1 VATDEHATGVFTTG
15 THEIS
20 TGIDLS
26 HGSRAGGMTALFI
39 KRPVMTT
46 LIMIGILL
54 FGIIAYRQLPVSD
67 LPTVDFPTISV
78 NASLPGA
85 SPETMAATVAT
96 PLEKQFSTI
105 AGIDNITS
113 TSALGS
119 TSITIQFSL
128 DRSIDAAAQ
137 DVNSAISAALPNLP
151 TNIIPPSYRK
161 QNPAAAPIL
170 FYSLTSAVL
179 PLQTVDEYG
188 ETTIAQQISMVNGV
202 AQVGV
207 WGSQKYA
214 VRVQLDP
221 AQLAARNM
229 SPNTVAKTI
238 SNENVYIP
246 TGILYGPSQ
255 TTTVYATGQLYSA
268 DEFRRLIVEYK
279 NGAPVR
285 LGDIGNV
292 LDDVQN
298 NKSAAW
304 YWSGKDME
312 RTIFLAVT
320 RQPGTNTVEVVN
332 AVKKMMDEIVPQLPK
347 TVKVNLG
354 YDRSV
359 SINGAVRDVKFS
371 LLLALVLVV
380 LVIFLFLRN
389 VVATVIPSLTLPM
402 AVVGTFSIMYVL
414 NFSLDNLSLMALT
427 LAVGFVVDDAIVM
440 LENIVRHMEAGEAP
454 MTAALNGSAEVGF
467 TILSM
472 TLSLAAVFIPLIFMG
487 GVIGKL
493 FNEFAL
499 TISVSILVS
508 GFVSLTLT
516 PMLCSRFLRPHH
528 EVQHGKWFNAS
539 EQIFTSALNAYERS
553 LEWVMR
559 HRPLTIA
566 FSLAVLGLTG
576 LLFTRVSKGLF
587 PPDDSG
593 QLQATTE
600 AAQGTSFD
608 EMSRLQ
614 QRAAKL
620 LSKDPY
626 VQTFTS
632 ALGGGGSA
640 GATNQGNIFITL
652 KDPKLRPSADV
663 CVAEITR
670 RLAGI
675 PGFQTFLQNPPTI
688 RIGGRTSKALYQFTL
703 QSPDI
708 DGLYSNALKLV
719 SELQKVP
726 LLTDVTSDLLNRNPE
741 VTVHIDRAKAAPLG
755 LTPASI
761 ENALAEAY
769 NAEQISTIYTAV
781 NEYWVVLE
789 VLPKYQSSP
798 LDLTQLYIN
807 GANGRVIPLADVAE
821 LEPTFGPA
829 AINHSGQ
836 LPSVTISFNIP
847 PNGDLGAATAAV
859 QRVASSTLPA
869 DITMGFSGQAQ
880 AFQSSIQ
887 GLGVLLIITV
897 FVIYIILGILY
908 ESFVHPITILT
919 ALPFATFGALFAL
932 WATGVEL
939 DVYGYVGLIMLIGI
953 VKKNAIMMIDFA
965 VEAERNEHLTP
976 EQSIIKACSVR
987 FRPIMMTT
995 VAALASTLPIAIGIG
1010 SSAASRRPLG
1020 IVVVGGLAFSQI
1032 VTLYVTPVFY
1042 TYLDDFQTWLER
1054 VFARLPWAEAPAP
1067 VPMAGD

>member
-1 VATDEHATGVFTTG
+1 VATDEHAVFTTG
-15 THEIS
+15 QHAVS

-26 HGSRAGGMTALFI
+26 HGSRGEGLTALFI

-46 LIMIGILL
+46 LIMTGILL

-128 DRSIDAAAQ
+128 DRKIDAAAQ
-137 DVNSAISAALPNLP
+137 DVNAAISAALPNLP

-170 FYSLTSAVL
+170 FYALTSSVL
-179 PLQTVDEYG
+179 PLPTVDEYG

-202 AQVGV
+202 AQVSV
-207 WGSQKYA
+207 FGSQKYA

-221 AQLAARNM
+221 GQLASRQM
-229 SPNTVAKTI
+229 SVNTVAKAI

-246 TGILYGPSQ
+246 TGILYGPNQ

-268 DEFRRLIVEYK
+268 DEFRRLIVTYH
-279 NGAPVR
+279 NGAPVK
-285 LGDIGNV
+285 LGDVANV
-292 LDDVQN
+292 IDDVQN
-298 NKSAAW
+298 NKAAAW
-304 YWSGKDME
+304 YWNGHDMS
-312 RTIFLAVT
+312 RTVFLAVT
-320 RQPGTNTVEVVN
+320 RQPGTNTVEVVD
-332 AVKKMMDEIVPQLPK
+332 AVKSMMAQIEKQLPS

-354 YDRSV
+354 FDRSV
-359 SINGAVRDVKFS
+359 SINGAVSDVKFS
-371 LLLALVLVV
+371 LLLALLLVV
-380 LVIFLFLRN
+380 MVIFLFLRST
-389 VVATVIPSLTLPM
+389 VATIIPSLTLPM
-402 AVVGTFSIMYVL
+402 AIVGTFSVMYLL

-440 LENIVRHMEAGEAP
+440 LENIVRHIEAGEAP
-454 MTAALNGSAEVGF
+454 MDAAFKGSAEVGF

-487 GVIGKL
+487 GVVGKL

-499 TISVSILVS
+499 TISISILVS

-516 PMLCSRFLRPHH
+516 PMLCSRFLKAQH
-528 EVQHGKWFNAS
+528 ESQHGRFYNAS
-539 EQIFTSALNAYERS
+539 ERVFTVALNGYERS

-559 HRPLTIA
+559 HRPLTLL
-566 FSLAVLGLTG
+566 FSALVLFLTG
-576 LLFTRVSKGLF
+576 VLFTRVSKGLF
-587 PPDDSG
+587 PPSDTG

-614 QRAAKL
+614 QRAAKIL
-620 LSKDPY
+620 TKD
-626 VQTFTS
+626 TCIDRFTS
-632 ALGGGGSA
+632 ALGGGGQA
-640 GATNQGNIFITL
+640 GATNQGNLFITL
-652 KDPKLRPSADV
+652 KDPKKRPSADV
-663 CVAEITR
+663 CVQEITR
-670 RLAGI
+670 KTSGI
-675 PGFQTFLQNPPTI
+675 PGFRLYLQNPPSI
-688 RIGGRTSKALYQFTL
+688 QIGGRSSKALYQYAL
-703 QSPDI
+703 QGPDI
-708 DGLYSNALKLV
+708 DLLYSSALKMLTA
-719 SELQKVP
+719 LQKVP
-726 LLTDVTSDLLNRNPE
+726 LITDVTSDLLNRNPQ
-741 VTVHIDRAKAAPLG
+741 VTVRIDRAKSAPLG

-761 ENALAEAY
+761 ENALAEGY
-769 NAEQISTIYTAV
+769 NAQQVSTIYTAV

-789 VLPKYQSSP
+789 MQPKFQSGP
-798 LDLTQLYIN
+798 LDLNKLYIT
-807 GANGRVIPLADVAE
+807 GSRGQDVPLGQVAE

-829 AINHSGQ
+829 AVNHSGQ
-836 LPSVTISFNIP
+836 LPSVTISFNVP
-847 PNGDLGAATAAV
+847 PNADLGAATAAV
-859 QRVASSTLPA
+859 QRIADQTLPPT
-869 DITMGFSGQAQ
+869 ITGGFSGQAQ

-887 GLGVLLIITV
+887 GLGVLLLITV

-908 ESFVHPITILT
+908 ESFVHPVTILT
-919 ALPFATFGALFAL
+919 GLPFATFGALLAL
-932 WATGVEL
+932 WVTGVEL

-965 VEAERNEHLTP
+965 VEAERNEHLSP
-976 EQSIIKACSVR
+976 EQSIIRACSVR

-995 VAALASTLPIAIGIG
+995 VAAIAGTLPIAIGVG

-1042 TYLDDFQTWLER
+1042 TYLDDAQTWLGR
-1054 VFARLPWAEAPAP
+1054 QFARLPWAETPAP
-1067 VPMAGD
+1067 VPVAGD